1 MHFKIGD
8 RAKFLLYKK
17 IKHGAIWRS
26 NGYLAIFAAKMNG
39 FLKYMYLMGCSHRDI
54 VKDIALN
61 EKLEAM

>member
-1 MHFKIGD
+1 M
-8 RAKFLLYKK
+8 YKK